1 MVVCCSEIIVRS
13 RDSVDG
19 MACIFLCL
27 PMIALCGLG
36 IAAMTAVLAV
46 ELLNTQAHRSSHA
59 VRDQWLKVDF

>member
-27 PMIALCGLG
+27 PMITLRCLG
-36 IAAMTAVLAV
+36 VAAMTAVLAV
-46 ELLNTQAHRSSHA
+46 ELLNTQAHWTSHA
-59 VRDQWLKVDF
+59 VCDQWLEVDC